1 MTTIKSKY
9 KGIVDNL
16 QCPLLHSTVYLYKF
30 FCDIITEGIEFYIT
44 TEK

>member
-16 QCPLLHSTVYLYKF
+16 QCPLLHSTVYFYKF
-30 FCDIITEGIEFYIT
+30 FCDIITEGIEFFIT